1 MNKQM
6 SVHPGFLVKD
16 AIEELGITN
25 KEFSEKS
32 NIPLN
37 EVELLLNFKL
47 DINDDLAEKLSN
59 FFGTSKEVWLN
70 LQTTYNLNNKK
81 RPQVQWTHGLVIV

>member
-81 RPQVQWTHGLVIV
+81 RPQVQ

>member
-70 LQTTYNLNNKK
+70 LQTTYSLNNKK
-81 RPQVQWTHGLVIV
+81 GPQVQ

>member
-1 MNKQM
+1 MSKQM

-25 KEFSEKS
+25 KEFAEKS

-37 EVELLLNFKL
+37 DVELLLNFEL

-81 RPQVQWTHGLVIV
+81 RPQVQ